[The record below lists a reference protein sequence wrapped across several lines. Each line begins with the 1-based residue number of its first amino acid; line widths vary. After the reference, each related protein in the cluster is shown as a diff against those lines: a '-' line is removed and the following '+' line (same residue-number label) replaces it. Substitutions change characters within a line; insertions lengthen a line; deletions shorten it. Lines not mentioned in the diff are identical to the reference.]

1 MSEATN
7 GGKRRADTEAMRAK
21 AAVMF
26 ADGARLADVARE
38 LSITTRRARSLKASV
53 APTIKAAAEA
63 TLASI
68 AEGGGDVRA
77 RVASKADEMADV
89 LVDAARGRLRAVTDD
104 GDDGLIERDASM
116 VNARVRAALG
126 LLGFVIGQKVDA
138 TVRSDL
144 TPETAALVVAIAM
157 SEKEGG

>member
-1 MSEATN
+1 MSETTIS

-26 ADGARLADVARE
+26 ADGARLADVSRE
-38 LSITTRRARSLKASV
+38 LNITTRRARALKASV

-63 TLASI
+63 TLAAI
-68 AEGGGDVRA
+68 GDVGGDVRA
-77 RVASKADEMADV
+77 QVASRAGEMAEV

-144 TPETAALVVAIAM
+144 TPETAALVVAIARADAG
-157 SEKEGG
+157 E